1 VSEDGGEPFLNDR
14 GRGAVFEKRECQSK
28 IRFDISPKT
37 VGGFNSF
44 TGFGLMF
51 QTAVLVKE

>member
-14 GRGAVFEKRECQSK
+14 RRGAVFEKRECQSK

-37 VGGFNSF
+37 GGGFNSF
-44 TGFGLMF
+44 NGFSLMF